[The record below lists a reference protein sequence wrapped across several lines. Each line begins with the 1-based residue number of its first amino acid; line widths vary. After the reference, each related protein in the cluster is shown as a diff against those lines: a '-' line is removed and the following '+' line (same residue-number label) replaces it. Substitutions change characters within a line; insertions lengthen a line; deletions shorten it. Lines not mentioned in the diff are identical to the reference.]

1 MNRIGSCSNL
11 FLLFLIWFFWKQN
24 VKHVLYSRVCWE
36 GCFQLWGN
44 QISSLETQ
52 MCIMWTQKHLDKK
65 DHHLLLDLSSKS
77 SEGLEEGL
85 VFRLYGCTSLDVLEG
100 HVQFAKLL
108 EGLTSSVQSLDV
120 GGIHIDSCNWSE
132 ETDFF

>member
-1 MNRIGSCSNL
+1 MSNMFCTLESVEKVVFSC
-11 FLLFLIWFFWKQN
+11 
-24 VKHVLYSRVCWE
+24 
-36 GCFQLWGN
+36 GGN
-44 QISSLETQ
+44 QISSLETH
-52 MCIMWTQKHLDKK
+52 MCIIWTQKHLDKNN
-65 DHHLLLDLSSKS
+65 HHLLLDLSSES

-85 VFRLYGCTSLDVLEG
+85 VFRLYGGTSLDVLEG

-132 ETDFF
+132 ETDIFNDSIVDNIYTVYVEWLICESYL